1 MPHSHRLS
9 SLLCRAILL
18 LWTAA
23 LPLQLLA
30 AASSPQELLAAGRVD
45 DALRLLLPLATGNN
59 AEAYNYLGR
68 VYYSM
73 GEWDDAVRNCERA
86 AQLAPGNAEFHLWM
100 GRSYGEKA
108 NVSTPLTAYSL
119 ARKTVAAFELAHSL
133 DRRSIPIA
141 RDLGEYYATAP
152 GVVGGGSGKALA
164 LADEMAKEAPSLAAW
179 FRAMAASH
187 EGNYEEAERQYQ
199 ESIRLEGDSADT
211 QLELARFLRGRKQ
224 WKRFQSTVE
233 HALRSPRI
241 RPEDRYDAAE
251 LLLRTNRNLPEAAR
265 QMRMYI
271 QSGHPVEDAPMFR
284 AHAILGDILLKI
296 GDTTQATAEY
306 RAALALA
313 DNYRPAANALHR
325 LGQR

>member
-1 MPHSHRLS
+1 
-9 SLLCRAILL
+9 
-18 LWTAA
+18 
-23 LPLQLLA
+23 
-30 AASSPQELLAAGRVD
+30 
-45 DALRLLLPLATGNN
+45 
-59 AEAYNYLGR
+59 
-68 VYYSM
+68 
-73 GEWDDAVRNCERA
+73 
-86 AQLAPGNAEFHLWM
+86 
-100 GRSYGEKA
+100 
-108 NVSTPLTAYSL
+108 
-119 ARKTVAAFELAHSL
+119 
-133 DRRSIPIA
+133 
-141 RDLGEYYATAP
+141 
-152 GVVGGGSGKALA
+152 
-164 LADEMAKEAPSLAAW
+164 
-179 FRAMAASH
+179 
-187 EGNYEEAERQYQ
+187 
-199 ESIRLEGDSADT
+199 
-211 QLELARFLRGRKQ
+211 
-224 WKRFQSTVE
+224 VE